1 MPDGLK
7 KARRRIL
14 GTLFAAQGLTSAAV
28 IAMAT
33 VLSIVVV
40 DITGSPALAGV
51 PSAVIQLSMAL
62 AALVWGTLWDRLGR
76 RNGLTAALLLGLA
89 GAGVAAAGT
98 EFGLAW
104 AFLLGIVGLGAMRA
118 GTLMARFIAAEVS
131 MPDVR
136 GRAISIVVWAGT
148 VGAVLGPLLV
158 APSSN
163 LAAGLGLDE
172 LTGPILIAVPLVGLA
187 SLVAFLGLRP
197 EPKELSKQVVQ
208 QIPASERIDAGE
220 ARSIS
225 RLIRV
230 PGIYVAVITVAL
242 AQAVMIMLMGITSLY
257 MRDLGHSLGEISLV
271 FSAHTLGM
279 FAFAPISGGL
289 SDRLGRGPVMIAGS
303 LIIIISGIVAP
314 AAPAVA
320 VIATGLFL
328 LGLGWSFAF
337 VAGSALLSD
346 QLSPSERSKT
356 QGTNDM
362 LLGLAS
368 GFGSLA
374 SGVVYA
380 YLGYAAVGAI
390 GAILMIAAAALSA
403 WWTIRSQAV
412 RTAAAD

>member
-1 MPDGLK
+1 MPDGLNR
-7 KARRRIL
+7 ARRRIL
-14 GTLFAAQGLTSAAV
+14 GTLFAAQSLTSAAV

-40 DITGSPALAGV
+40 DITANPALAGV

-104 AFLLGIVGLGAMRA
+104 AFLLGVVGLGAMRA

-158 APSSN
+158 APSSG

-172 LTGPILIAVPLVGLA
+172 LTGPILIAVPLIGLA
-187 SLVAFLGLRP
+187 TLVAFFGLRP
-197 EPKELSKQVVQ
+197 EPKELSKQVEQ
-208 QIPASERIDAGE
+208 QIPVSKRVDSGE
-220 ARSIS
+220 TRSIA

-230 PGIYVAVITVAL
+230 PGVYVAVITVAL

-257 MRDLGHSLGEISLV
+257 MRDLGHTLGEISLV

-303 LIIIISGIVAP
+303 LIILLSGILAP
-314 AAPAVA
+314 ATPAVS
-320 VIATGLFL
+320 VIAAGLFL

-356 QGTNDM
+356 QGANDM

-368 GFGSLA
+368 GLGSLA

-390 GAILMIAAAALSA
+390 GAVLIIGAAAISA
-403 WWTIRSQAV
+403 WWTLRSQAV
-412 RTAAAD
+412 QPAAAD